1 MKEQTQIKDFSQIVH
16 LYWSEGILS
25 KDEVISWMGEIDCE
39 LDELT
44 DSKIVFGYFDS
55 LDMVKMTVYNSGRV
69 EVETD
74 LDSII

>member
-1 MKEQTQIKDFSQIVH
+1 VKEQTQIKDFSQIVH

>member
-55 LDMVKMTVYNSGRV
+55 FEMVKMTVYQSGRV

-74 LDSII
+74 LDAIL

>member
-55 LDMVKMTVYNSGRV
+55 FEMVKMIVYQSGRV

-74 LDSII
+74 LDAIL